1 MATKFLGMKTS
12 RKLYII
18 IVKYMIFFFSSPA
31 SKCDESWKVYD
42 ESQLAVI
49 NIIVNEEDLEWMY
62 QNVDS
67 DSIHM
72 ASIHFENAYIN
83 DQIDSVGFRLRGNTS
98 RNAEK
103 KSFKV
108 DFDHYISGREFYD
121 VEKLNLNG
129 EHNDPSIKPQAH
141 SDYVYD
147 YINTYGRNVD
157 VMIEAKHKELAVMK
171 YLNIHKMAI

>member
-1 MATKFLGMKTS
+1 MATKFLGMKTD

-18 IVKYMIFFFSSPA
+18 IVKYMIFFFSSPT

-49 NIIVNEEDLEWMY
+49 NIIVDEEDLEWMY

-72 ASIHFENAYIN
+72 ASIHFQNAYIN

-103 KSFKV
+103 SLL
-108 DFDHYISGREFYD
+108 
-121 VEKLNLNG
+121 KLTLITIFLG
-129 EHNDPSIKPQAH
+129 ENFMMLK
-141 SDYVYD
+141 
-147 YINTYGRNVD
+147 N
-157 VMIEAKHKELAVMK
+157 
-171 YLNIHKMAI
+171 